1 MVFLLIFEGRY
12 AFSISLPIDLLM
24 IKEMSDKREI
34 KKINGL
40 FLIIIKGYSLH
51 TSVKISTVVD
61 GDTLPFLLYSVHS
74 IRCQKVI
81 VTESI
86 SFSL

>member
-12 AFSISLPIDLLM
+12 AFWISLPIDLLM

-40 FLIIIKGYSLH
+40 FLIMIKGYSLH
-51 TSVKISTVVD
+51 TRENFNSS
-61 GDTLPFLLYSVHS
+61 
-74 IRCQKVI
+74 
-81 VTESI
+81 
-86 SFSL
+86 